1 MIGGELALERFEYTR
16 VGDRIAVARL
26 LARLGASL
34 GVPARARLVIDWG
47 ADGTRSSYPAR
58 ACAVECRLLDRRD
71 RAACG
76 TDGELLWRAAFAIPF
91 EIIESEDSIFQLTVA
106 GAPALALPA
115 PRLRNVNRRP
125 LALAAAPGI
134 AAHPGLTGG
143 HARRRFVALA
153 TAVAVTSTS
162 APGAALADAGSSA
175 GSASTSGAAPP
186 VGAVTVAQSPPGG
199 DAAPTAPGTG
209 DSGANA
215 MSAGASSTAG
225 SSTTT
230 SSATGPTAGSTSAT
244 APSATGA
251 STTGTPSPSGA
262 SATTNPTTTTPAAA
276 TSASTTGTPSASGAS
291 ATTTPIATG
300 ASATSTPSAPA
311 DTTTDGPAAPAASG
325 ASLTS
330 ITSADSAAP
339 ALTSAATGGTT
350 TATLASRPSPS
361 APSPSRG
368 SGGHLVATTLKTGL
382 ARHRRRSRGHGG
394 LSRPRIVEFLSAGAE
409 PARPPARRGASS
421 SSGRSVGRKSRP
433 VLGGRLTFDTS
444 GNRLSASW
452 PEGGGGPAVP
462 GHVSGARHAD
472 HERPP
477 AAPPISGGAP
487 LGLTAPLSS
496 SGASPGAGIST
507 GSIGKL
513 SSAPGF
519 VAPAAWT
526 GTVSTDPALTG
537 AVSDLSGLLS
547 DGDRP
552 PSFLI
557 PIYMQA
563 GRRYHV
569 PWEVLAAINAVE
581 TDYGRDLST
590 SSAGAIGWMQFE
602 PSTWRQY
609 GVAVD
614 GHSVPNAYDPR
625 DAIFAAAR
633 YLAAA
638 GAAQD
643 LYKAVYAYNHAGWY
657 VVEVLSRAEAIAAHV
672 QFEHQTI
679 KHGIF
684 SVDFASGIRRQPTVS
699 YSGGVLSHFDR
710 VIAAA
715 NMVSA
720 ANFPYLWGGGHE
732 QPASFGPFDCSGSVS
747 YVIQQAGYKVSTT
760 VSGDVPIWRF
770 PAGPGRVTIFYNA
783 VHTFMR
789 IGSRYFGTSGFARPG
804 GGAGWFDVNRLPAS
818 YLAQFREVHLP
829 HLGVDAFAPDSPRR

>member
-26 LARLGASL
+26 LARLGASH
-34 GVPARARLVIDWG
+34 GVPARARLVIDRG
-47 ADGTRSSYPAR
+47 ADGARSSYPAR

-71 RAACG
+71 RAASG

-91 EIIESEDSIFQLTVA
+91 EMIESGDSSFQLTIA

-115 PRLRNVNRRP
+115 PRPRNINRRP
-125 LALAAAPGI
+125 LALVAAPGT
-134 AAHPGLTGG
+134 AATSGLASG

-162 APGAALADAGSSA
+162 APGAALADPGSSA
-175 GSASTSGAAPP
+175 GSASSSGVAPP
-186 VGAVTVAQSPPGG
+186 AGAQTVAQSSPGG
-199 DAAPTAPGTG
+199 DAAPAAPGTG
-209 DSGANA
+209 DTGTNA
-215 MSAGASSTAG
+215 TSAGASSTAG
-225 SSTTT
+225 NSTTT
-230 SSATGPTAGSTSAT
+230 SSATGSAAGSSSTT
-244 APSATGA
+244 APAATGASTTSTPSPSDAAATTTPATTTPAA
-251 STTGTPSPSGA
+251 STTGTPSPSDA
-262 SATTNPTTTTPAAA
+262 AATTTPATTAPAA
-276 TSASTTGTPSASGAS
+276 TTASSTSIAPAEAAAPASTS
-291 ATTTPIATG
+291 IATG
-300 ASATSTPSAPA
+300 
-311 DTTTDGPAAPAASG
+311 GP
-325 ASLTS
+325 
-330 ITSADSAAP
+330 
-339 ALTSAATGGTT
+339 T
-350 TATLASRPSPS
+350 TATPTSGTSPSPS

-368 SGGHLVATTLKTGL
+368 RGGQLVATTLKTGS
-382 ARHRRRSRGHGG
+382 ADHRRRSREHGG
-394 LSRPRIVEFLSAGAE
+394 LRRPRVVEFFSAGAQ
-409 PARPPARRGASS
+409 PARPAARRGDAPS
-421 SSGRSVGRKSRP
+421 SSGGRRVGRSSKP
-433 VLGGRLTFDTS
+433 VLGGRLTFHTS

-452 PEGGGGPAVP
+452 PEGGGSTAVP
-462 GHVSGARHAD
+462 GHVTGARHAD
-472 HERPP
+472 HGRRPP
-477 AAPPISGGAP
+477 VPPISGRAP
-487 LGLTAPLSS
+487 LTPTAPLPSS
-496 SGASPGAGIST
+496 SASAGAGTST
-507 GSIGKL
+507 GSIGTL

-602 PSTWRQY
+602 PGTWRQY

-614 GHSVPNAYDPR
+614 GHSVPNPYDPR

-643 LYKAVYAYNHAGWY
+643 LYKAVYAYNHARWY
-657 VVEVLSRAEAIAAHV
+657 VVEVLSRAEAIAGHV
-672 QFEHQTI
+672 QFMRQTV

-684 SVDFASGIRRQPTVS
+684 SVDFASGMPRKPTVS

-720 ANFPYLWGGGHE
+720 ADFPYLWGGGHE
-732 QPASFGPFDCSGSVS
+732 QPSSFGPFDCSGSVS
-747 YVIQQAGYKVSTT
+747 YVIQQAGYKVPTT

-789 IGSRYFGTSGFARPG
+789 IGSRYFGTSGFARPA

-818 YLAQFREVHLP
+818 YLAQFSEVHLP
-829 HLGVDAFAPDSPRR
+829 RLGVDAFAPVSSRR